1 MTLNDIIV
9 SALAQLDRAH
19 DMQTVEIYRERF
31 ARFANDAQFDLAL
44 TLALK
49 RTEEVEPVDG
59 VVDLGKLSRH
69 CYRVESA
76 EQLGRKVPFR
86 IGDSP
91 EQLFLPYNETA
102 RLTYRFS
109 PAKLESAADVSE
121 LPEAVHPLIVSYVVG
136 RERMGG
142 DVSTQGGGNIYLS
155 MYNAAKAKLRGSLGY
170 CCGDPYTITNRYE

>member
-19 DMQTVEIYRERF
+19 DMQTVEVYRTRF
-31 ARFANDAQFDLAL
+31 AAFANDAQNDLAL

-49 RTEEVEPVDG
+49 RTDEIEPVDG
-59 VVDLGKLSRH
+59 VADLTALTRR
-69 CYRVESA
+69 CIRVESV
-76 EQLGRKVPFR
+76 EQLGRSVPFR
-86 IGDSP
+86 SGDSP
-91 EQLFLPYNETA
+91 ELIFLPYNERA
-102 RLTYRFS
+102 RITYRFA
-109 PAKLESAADVSE
+109 PKELRSATDISE

-155 MYNAAKAKLRGSLGY
+155 MYNAAKAKLRGSASG
-170 CCGDPYTITNRYE
+170 GDPYTITNRY

>member
-19 DMQTVEIYRERF
+19 DMQTVEVYRTRL
-31 ARFANDAQFDLAL
+31 AAFANDAQNDLAL

-49 RTEEVEPVDG
+49 RTDEVEPVDG
-59 VVDLGKLSRH
+59 VAELSALSRS
-69 CYRVESA
+69 CLRVEYV
-76 EQLGRKVPFR
+76 EQLGKRVPFR
-86 IGDSP
+86 MGDSP
-91 EQLFLPYNETA
+91 DRLFLPYNERA
-102 RLTYRFS
+102 RITYRFA
-109 PAKLESAADVSE
+109 PKELRSATDISE

-155 MYNAAKAKLRGSLGY
+155 MYNAAKAKLRGSLN
-170 CCGDPYTITNRYE
+170 CGDPYTITNRYE

>member
-19 DMQTVEIYRERF
+19 DMQTVEIYRTRF
-31 ARFANDAQFDLAL
+31 AQFANDAQNDLAL

-49 RTEEVEPVDG
+49 RMEELEPADG
-59 VVDLGKLSRH
+59 VVDLTALERS

-76 EQLGRKVPFR
+76 EQLGQKVPFR
-86 IGDSP
+86 AGDAP
-91 EQLFLPYNETA
+91 NLIFLPYNEKA
-102 RLTYRFS
+102 RITYRFV
-109 PAKLESAADVSE
+109 PKRLESATDVSE

-155 MYNAAKAKLRGSLGY
+155 MYNAAKAKLRGSAEA
-170 CCGDPYTITNRYE
+170 GDPYTITNRY

>member
-19 DMQTVEIYRERF
+19 DMQTVEIYRTRF
-31 ARFANDAQFDLAL
+31 ARFANDAQNDLAL
-44 TLALK
+44 TLALT
-49 RTEEVEPVDG
+49 RTDELEPEEG
-59 VVDLGKLSRH
+59 VIDLTRLPRA
-69 CYRVESA
+69 CVRVESA

-86 IGDSP
+86 AGETP
-91 EQLFLPYNETA
+91 LRVYLPYNEKA
-102 RLTYRFS
+102 RITYRFQPKS
-109 PAKLESAADVSE
+109 LETASDVCE

-155 MYNAAKAKLRGSLGY
+155 MYNAAKAKLRGSQTHS
-170 CCGDPYTITNRYE
+170 DHYTIVNRY